1 MIDLRSDT
9 VTRPTPAMRRAMA
22 DAEVGDDVYREDPT
36 ALRLE
41 ELAAATLGFPAALF
55 VPTGTMG
62 NQLAVHLQTSPG
74 SEVIIEARGHIFN
87 FEMGAMAVWSG
98 ALPRPIATDNGLLE
112 TAQVEAAIAPEV
124 SYRTPSRLL
133 ALENTHNLW
142 SGLPMD
148 ASRTRSLA
156 AVAHAHGLGVHL
168 DGARIF
174 NAAAALGTTAAELA
188 AGCDTVMF
196 CLSKGLAAPAGSMLC
211 GSKDLIEEA
220 IRARKLFGGGMRQI
234 GILAAA
240 GIVALTEMVD
250 RLGEDHARARRLAE
264 GLAEL
269 PAVDIDPTRVYTN
282 IVVFR
287 LRPEKVPGAAEVA
300 PSQRFVTGLKERGVL
315 CGTFSAAEVRMVTHY
330 EIGSADVE
338 ATLQAAR
345 DVLKLRVKSEK

>member
-41 ELAAATLGFPAALF
+41 ELAAATLGFPVALF

-62 NQLAVHLQTSPG
+62 NQLAVHLQTRPG

-98 ALPRPIATDNGLLE
+98 ALPRPIFTENGLLE
-112 TAQVEAAIAPEV
+112 PAQVEAAIAPKV
-124 SYRTPSRLL
+124 SYRTPTRLL

-148 ASRTRSLA
+148 ATRTRALA
-156 AVAHAHGLGVHL
+156 AVAHDHGLAVHL

-188 AGCDTVMF
+188 RGCDTVMF
-196 CLSKGLAAPAGSMLC
+196 CLSKGLAAPVGSMLL
-211 GSKDLIEEA
+211 GSRELIEEA
-220 IRARKLFGGGMRQI
+220 VRARKLFGGGMRQV
-234 GILAAA
+234 GVVAAA
-240 GIVALTEMVD
+240 GIVALTQMVD
-250 RLGEDHARARRLAE
+250 RLAEDHVRARRLAE
-264 GLAEL
+264 GLAAL
-269 PAVDIDPTRVYTN
+269 PAVEIDPARVHTN
-282 IVVFR
+282 ILVFR
-287 LRPEKVPGAAEVA
+287 LRPERVPGDAAVA
-300 PSQRFVTGLKERGVL
+300 PSQRFVNGMQERGVL
-315 CGTFSAAEVRMVTHY
+315 LGAFGATDVRMVTHY
-330 EIGSADVE
+330 EIDDHAVE
-338 ATLQAAR
+338 ATLRAAR
-345 DVLKLRVKSEK
+345 AVLG